1 MLLAQTDEYII
12 RRGDIIDV
20 VVMEHAEF
28 VIRDIIVLPDGT
40 IQYPGFGQ
48 VVVAGMSTQ
57 QLADSLEGMLHR
69 YVVNPIVSVFIR
81 RLQDQSINVI
91 GHVTRPGQYQVFEP
105 TDLFSAIGK
114 AGGIRSM
121 RRVKEIVIVRR
132 DQSVERVPVKDLFDS
147 DQGWLNLPRVYAGDT
162 VYVIEPRDINWSR
175 LSFLASVT
183 TTILHF
189 LRYFVIN

>member
-1 MLLAQTDEYII
+1 MLLAQTEEYII

-28 VIRDIIVLPDGT
+28 VIKDIIVLPDGT

-57 QLADSLEGMLHR
+57 QLSDSLEGMLHR

-91 GHVTRPGQYQVFEP
+91 GHVTRPGEYQVFEP
-105 TDLFSAIGK
+105 IDLFTAIGR
-114 AGGIRSM
+114 AGGLRSM

-132 DQSVERVPVKDLFDS
+132 DQTVEKVPVDMLFDTG
-147 DQGWLNLPRVYAGDT
+147 QAWIELPKVYAGDT
-162 VYVIEPRDINWSR
+162 VYVMEPREVNWGR
-175 LSFLASVT
+175 LSFIASVT

-189 LRYFVIN
+189 LRYFVLN